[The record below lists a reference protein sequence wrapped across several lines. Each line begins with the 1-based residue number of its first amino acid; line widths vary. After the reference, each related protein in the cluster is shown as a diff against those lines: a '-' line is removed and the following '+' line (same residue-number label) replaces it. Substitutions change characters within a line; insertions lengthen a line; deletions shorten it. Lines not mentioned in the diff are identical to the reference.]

1 MSLVVY
7 VFMCVRVCVCV
18 NCGGQGKEEKNEV
31 QPLGPPSFFI
41 THLLRSM
48 DTTILKT
55 KKKKRKD
62 EEKTRKGERLGLRY
76 GVVMVLWF
84 LLSFLRARLF
94 VRRDGVGHA
103 LRTKERRG
111 KGGRN

>member
-1 MSLVVY
+1 
-7 VFMCVRVCVCV
+7 V

-48 DTTILKT
+48 DTTILKN

-76 GVVMVLWF
+76 GVVVVQMCFGFCF
-84 LLSFLRARLF
+84 LFCVRVCLF
-94 VRRDGVGHA
+94 DETGLDMHYA
-103 LRTKERRG
+103 QRRG
-111 KGGRN
+111 EEKAGEIN